1 MENNEWYKTVKDNDL
16 KEGVPQQVIVD
27 EKKVMLVRIKEKIH
41 ACGNECSHYG
51 APLTEGV
58 LKDSVVTCPW
68 HNAKFDVT
76 TGQMVSAPALNN
88 LPVYET
94 MVKDG
99 EVYVRKAG
107 SNIIPMPEG
116 KDDRTFLIIGAGA
129 SGNAAAEM
137 LRRRGFAGR
146 IIMVT
151 SENQLPY
158 DRTMLSKDFLS
169 GEAPAKW
176 LPLRGEKFYDRLHI
190 EILTGHT
197 VQSMDPVK
205 RAVSF
210 QNGKSLTADKIL
222 IATGGIPRRLN
233 LKGSDMEGCH
243 YLRTL
248 HDCNSIISDLE
259 NAKQAVVLGASFI
272 GLEVAAALTHRG
284 LSVHV
289 VGPEEVPLAAVF
301 GERIGRWIQNIHQQ
315 KQVNFHMGRKA
326 LEIKGNGSVN
336 EVVLDDSSSIK
347 ADIVV
352 IGIGVIPAVDFLSE
366 SGLVENGAVS
376 VNAHF
381 QTKSEGIYASG
392 DIAVV
397 PDPRTGNPRRIEHW
411 AEAERQGQHAAKC
424 MLDESE
430 NYNEMPFFWTNQ
442 FGTSLKYIGYARQ
455 FEQVVF
461 RGSVEEK
468 SFVAGYY
475 INSTLSAV
483 AGVGNTRDIIL
494 IGERMKEG
502 RNIDPHQFEDMGFDL
517 SQ

>member
-1 MENNEWYKTVKDNDL
+1 MENNEWKKTIQDEDL
-16 KEGVPQQVIVD
+16 KEGLPQQVIVE
-27 EKKVMLVRIKEKIH
+27 EKKVMLVRINGDIH
-41 ACGNECSHYG
+41 ACGNECSHYH
-51 APLTEGV
+51 APLTDGV
-58 LKDSVVTCPW
+58 LKDGVVTCPD

-94 MVKDG
+94 MIKDG
-99 EVYVRKAG
+99 DIYVRKAG

-137 LRRRGFAGR
+137 LRRKGFSGR
-146 IIMVT
+146 IVMVT
-151 SENQLPY
+151 SEKDLPY
-158 DRTMLSKDFLS
+158 DRTMLSKDYLS

-190 EILTGHT
+190 EILTDYA
-197 VQSMDPVK
+197 VQSLDPGK
-205 RAVSF
+205 KSVSF
-210 QNGKSLTADKIL
+210 RNGKILTADKIL
-222 IATGGIPRRLN
+222 LATGGTPRKLN
-233 LKGSDMEGCH
+233 LKGSDLEGCH

-248 HDCNSIISDLE
+248 NDCNNIISCLE
-259 NAKQAVVLGASFI
+259 NAEQAVVLGASFI

-284 LSVHV
+284 LTVHV
-289 VGPEEVPLAAVF
+289 AAPEQVPLAAVF
-301 GERIGRWIQNIHQQ
+301 GEKIGRWIQNIHQE
-315 KQVNFHMGRKA
+315 KNVNFHMGRTA

-336 EVVLDDSSSIK
+336 EVVLDDSRSIK
-347 ADIVV
+347 ADLVI
-352 IGIGVIPAVDFLSE
+352 IGIGVVPAVDFLSD

-376 VNAHF
+376 VNGQF
-381 QTKSEGIYASG
+381 QTKAEGIYASG
-392 DIAVV
+392 DIAVY
-397 PDPRTGNPRRIEHW
+397 PDPRTGLPRRIEHW

-424 MLDESE
+424 MLGESE
-430 NYNEMPFFWTNQ
+430 KYNEMPFFWTNQ

-455 FEQVVF
+455 FEQVAF

-483 AGVGNTRDIIL
+483 TGVGKPRDIIL
-494 IGERMKEG
+494 LGDQMKEG
-502 RNIDPHQFEDMGFDL
+502 RNIDPHQFEDPGFDL